1 MKLKLVVASMSMLG
15 LIASPVFAD
24 TAQTTQTT
32 QTTQTLPKHKHHHHK
47 KVVVVHHHY
56 VDAQPQDYK
65 AMGALPTIVVPQVD
79 TYQIMYDAMSQN
91 TGRSKAMPDW
101 FNRIGVSGGLNV
113 DGHWGNRS
121 QGYMGENYTRVSLN
135 DAYLN
140 IAANVND
147 WTKALASLSYSN
159 FSATSGRNLGS
170 YSTAYTN
177 NQINL
182 EQGYL
187 TVANYDVSPL
197 FFQVG
202 KQYSDYGR
210 YQIHALVRTMSQV
223 MTESLQ
229 TSAKLG
235 FITRMGLHGDISAFS
250 NPSIQFANNHSNTVY
265 GAALGFDQ
273 INDQLG
279 YDLGIGYM
287 SDLTGVND
295 IQNMMGNT
303 PVGPHNYVHT
313 VGGISLYGDVN
324 SGPFSVSARYT
335 TAIQNFNPNDL
346 STQFHSNVGNG
357 AKPWAADLTAG
368 YAFNGWNK
376 NQNVYVGYQAS
387 NNAVNLALPK
397 SRWLAGYNVD
407 MWKNTNVGLEWDH
420 DNAYSSGH
428 GGNGNN
434 TNIVGARASVKF
446 G

>member
-1 MKLKLVVASMSMLG
+1 MSVLG

-24 TAQTTQTT
+24 TEVQ
-32 QTTQTLPKHKHHHHK
+32 TQTLPKHKHHHHVK
-47 KVVVVHHHY
+47 KVHHFVETH
-56 VDAQPQDYK
+56 DYK
-65 AMGALPTIVVPQVD
+65 AMGALPTVVVPQVD

-140 IAANVND
+140 VAANVND

-159 FSATSGRNLGS
+159 FSATNGVNLGS

-187 TVANYDVSPL
+187 TVANYDVSPI

-202 KQYSDYGR
+202 KQFTDYGR
-210 YQIHALVRTMSQV
+210 YQIHALNRTMSQV
-223 MTESLQ
+223 LTESLQ

-235 FITRMGLHGDISAFS
+235 FITRMGLHGDVYAFS
-250 NPSIQFANNHSNTVY
+250 NPSIAFANNHANTVY

-279 YDLGIGYM
+279 FDVGIGYM
-287 SDLTGVND
+287 SNLTGVND
-295 IQNMMGNT
+295 IQNMLGNSPFAT
-303 PVGPHNYVHT
+303 HNYVHL
-313 VGGISLYGDVN
+313 VGGISVYGDLN
-324 SGPFSVSARYT
+324 AGPFSVSARYT

-346 STQFHSNVGNG
+346 STVFATNLANG

-368 YAFNGWNK
+368 YGFNGWNK
-376 NQNVYVGYQAS
+376 NQNLYVGYQAS

-407 MWKNTNVGLEWDH
+407 VWKNTNVGVEVAH
-420 DNAYSSGH
+420 DRAYGTGN
-428 GGNGNN
+428 GGNGDSSN
-434 TNIVGARASVKF
+434 TVGARASVKF